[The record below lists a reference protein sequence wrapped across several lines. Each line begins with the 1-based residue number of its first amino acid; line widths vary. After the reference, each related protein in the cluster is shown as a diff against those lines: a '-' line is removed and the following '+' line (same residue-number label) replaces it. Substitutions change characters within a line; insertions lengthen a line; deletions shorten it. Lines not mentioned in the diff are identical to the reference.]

1 MFSKTDSVGKKW
13 PTDSGLLQ
21 GGGPQTVIIP
31 GYWIQS
37 VAMGDREE
45 PEELFHQV
53 TPTSFL
59 VIGVYIYIYMICHRS
74 IYNTLQS
81 LYVIIILA

>member
-1 MFSKTDSVGKKW
+1 M
-13 PTDSGLLQ
+13 
-21 GGGPQTVIIP
+21 IIP

-45 PEELFHQV
+45 HEELFHQV

-59 VIGVYIYIYMICHRS
+59 VIGVYIYIYDLSSVYIQYIAKPLCDNYS
-74 IYNTLQS
+74 G
-81 LYVIIILA
+81 II